1 MGLSNMTNNTHQIHK
16 FHKKLKQEMFIF
28 QNKVFKV
35 GGLTRE
41 EGGGEARVG
50 ITIFSSIPP
59 KLCLLG

>member
-41 EGGGEARVG
+41 EGGGERPEWELQISA
-50 ITIFSSIPP
+50 
-59 KLCLLG
+59 LYLQNYAY